1 MDKMFDYESLFTYMS
16 LIFAIA
22 IFILVLYGCLSR
34 TYSGNGKIEKFTENT
49 IEEPVNLTIKDI
61 EVDETGGITKI
72 NIDNGGKYYYLTP
85 PRITFRVPSDGTIAE
100 ADVNLSDTP
109 VSGSVLYAVTEIRI
123 KADKKGNKYRTT
135 DKDLIVVEP
144 ISDYKV
150 YADRENPPM
159 KLSETQKTTI
169 NGLIDGCA
177 SLSQTLKD
185 KYKNLITKGML
196 RQYHVNDMIRELEN
210 KQGTT

>member
-34 TYSGNGKIEKFTENT
+34 TYNGNGNIEKFTENA
-49 IEEPVNLTIKDI
+49 IEEPVNVTIKDI

-72 NIDNGGKYYYLTP
+72 NIENGGKYYYLTP
-85 PRITFRVPSDGTIAE
+85 PSITFRAPSDGTIAE

-109 VSGSVLYAVTEIRI
+109 VAGSVLYAVTEIRI

-135 DKDLIVVEP
+135 DKDLIVLES
-144 ISDYKV
+144 ISDYKT
-150 YADRENPPM
+150 YADRENPSM

-169 NGLIDGCA
+169 NGLIDGCT

-185 KYKNLITKGML
+185 KYKNIINKGML
-196 RQYHVNDMIRELEN
+196 RQYHVNDIIRELE
-210 KQGTT
+210 KRPTT

>member
-34 TYSGNGKIEKFTENT
+34 TYSGNGNIEKFTENASEQPVMAT
-49 IEEPVNLTIKDI
+49 IRDI

-85 PRITFRVPSDGTIAE
+85 PRITLRAPADGTSAE
-100 ADVNLSDTP
+100 AEIRLGTTP
-109 VSGSVLYAVTEIRI
+109 VTGSVLYPITEIII
-123 KADKKGNKYRTT
+123 KADKKGNKYKTT
-135 DKDLIVVEP
+135 DKDLIVLES
-144 ISDYKV
+144 ISDYNT
-150 YADRENPPM
+150 YADKENPSM
-159 KLSETQKTTI
+159 KLSQDQKTTI
-169 NGLIDGCA
+169 NGLIDGCT

-185 KYKNLITKGML
+185 KYKNIINKGML
-196 RQYHVNDMIRELEN
+196 RQYDVNAIISELEKN
-210 KQGTT
+210 NS

>member
-34 TYSGNGKIEKFTENT
+34 TYNNENGNIEKFTENA
-49 IEEPVNLTIKDI
+49 IEEPVIATIRDI

-85 PRITFRVPSDGTIAE
+85 PRITFKAPADGTIAE
-100 ADVNLSDTP
+100 AEIRLGTTP
-109 VSGSVLYAVTEIRI
+109 VSGSVLYPISEIVI

-135 DKDLIVVEP
+135 DKDLIVLES
-144 ISDYKV
+144 ISDYKT
-150 YADRENPPM
+150 YADRENPSM

-169 NGLIDGCA
+169 NGLIDGCT

-185 KYKNLITKGML
+185 KYKNIINKGML
-196 RQYHVNDMIRELEN
+196 RQYDVNDIINELEKN
-210 KQGTT
+210 ATT

>member
-34 TYSGNGKIEKFTENT
+34 TYSGNGNIEKFTENA

-72 NIDNGGKYYYLTP
+72 NIENGGKYYYLTP
-85 PRITFRVPSDGTIAE
+85 PSITFRAPSDGTIAE

-109 VSGSVLYAVTEIRI
+109 VAGSVLYAVTEIRI
-123 KADKKGNKYRTT
+123 KADKKGNKYKTT
-135 DKDLIVVEP
+135 DKDLIVAQP

-150 YADRENPPM
+150 YADRENPSM

-169 NGLIDGCA
+169 NGLIDGCT

-185 KYKNLITKGML
+185 KYKNIINKGML
-196 RQYHVNDMIRELEN
+196 RQYHVNDIIRELE
-210 KQGTT
+210 KRPTT

>member
-1 MDKMFDYESLFTYMS
+1 MFDYESLFTYMS

-34 TYSGNGKIEKFTENT
+34 TYNGNGNIEKFTENA

-72 NIDNGGKYYYLTP
+72 NIENGGKYYYLTP
-85 PRITFRVPSDGTIAE
+85 PSITFRAPSDGTIAE

-109 VSGSVLYAVTEIRI
+109 VAGSVLYAVTEIRI

-135 DKDLIVVEP
+135 DKDLIVLES
-144 ISDYKV
+144 ISDYKT
-150 YADRENPPM
+150 YADRENPSM
-159 KLSETQKTTI
+159 KLSEAQKTTI

-185 KYKNLITKGML
+185 KYKNIINKGML
-196 RQYHVNDMIRELEN
+196 RQYHVNDIIRELE
-210 KQGTT
+210 KRPAT

>member
-1 MDKMFDYESLFTYMS
+1 MS

-34 TYSGNGKIEKFTENT
+34 TYSGNGNIEKFTENA

-72 NIDNGGKYYYLTP
+72 NIENGGKYYYLTP
-85 PRITFRVPSDGTIAE
+85 PSITFRAPSDGTIAE

-109 VSGSVLYAVTEIRI
+109 VAGSVLYAVTEIRI
-123 KADKKGNKYRTT
+123 KADKKGNKYKTT
-135 DKDLIVVEP
+135 DKDLIVAQP

-150 YADRENPPM
+150 YADRENPSM

-169 NGLIDGCA
+169 NGLIDGCT

-185 KYKNLITKGML
+185 KYKNIINKGML
-196 RQYHVNDMIRELEN
+196 RQYHVNDIIRELE
-210 KQGTT
+210 KRPTT

>member
-34 TYSGNGKIEKFTENT
+34 TYNGNGNIEKFTENA
-49 IEEPVNLTIKDI
+49 IEEPVMATIKDI

-72 NIDNGGKYYYLTP
+72 NIENGGKYYYLTP
-85 PRITFRVPSDGTIAE
+85 PRITFRAPADGTIAE
-100 ADVNLSDTP
+100 AEIRLGTTP
-109 VSGSVLYAVTEIRI
+109 VTGSVLYAITEIVI

-135 DKDLIVVEP
+135 DKDLIVLES
-144 ISDYKV
+144 ISDYKT
-150 YADRENPPM
+150 YADRENPSM
-159 KLSETQKTTI
+159 KLTETQKTTI

-185 KYKNLITKGML
+185 KYKNIINKGML
-196 RQYHVNDMIRELEN
+196 RQYDVNDIISELE
-210 KQGTT
+210 KRPTT

>member
-34 TYSGNGKIEKFTENT
+34 TYNGNGNIEKFTENA

-72 NIDNGGKYYYLTP
+72 NIENGGKYYYLTP
-85 PRITFRVPSDGTIAE
+85 PSITFRAPSDGTIAE

-109 VSGSVLYAVTEIRI
+109 VAGSVLYAVTEIRI
-123 KADKKGNKYRTT
+123 KADKKGNKYKTT
-135 DKDLIVVEP
+135 DKDLIVAQP

-150 YADRENPPM
+150 YADRENPSM

-169 NGLIDGCA
+169 NGLIDGCT

-185 KYKNLITKGML
+185 KYKNIINKGML
-196 RQYHVNDMIRELEN
+196 RQYHVNDIIRELE
-210 KQGTT
+210 KRPTT